1 MALSGRCDGL
11 EETASFFSSFS
22 RGVPLPA
29 SDYDGTPAPFRKG
42 GSVLSGRRV
51 EEVAALLD
59 ISLEVWGRHGWERR
73 GPERRVEAAFV
84 PAGLSEAGAAVERAF
99 KERRDSAR

>member
-22 RGVPLPA
+22 RGVLLPA

-59 ISLEVWGRHGWERR
+59 ISLEVGGRQGWER
-73 GPERRVEAAFV
+73 RRVEAAFV
-84 PAGLSEAGAAVERAF
+84 PAGHSEAVPTVERAF